1 MFVKSIQLLIEALD
15 YSLFI
20 SIILMDTEENNIP
33 QNAHTS
39 SNGNQS
45 ASTTTS
51 PASEKIPVTTFKKN
65 TLMAILAYISVFIII
80 PYLMAKDDEFVKFH
94 IKQGLVLVV
103 IGLIAWFAGMM
114 LWGLYPLLM
123 LVNVATLVLSIIGII
138 NVLQGNKKE
147 LPLVGQFAKK
157 FTV

>member
-1 MFVKSIQLLIEALD
+1 MESIQLPIAGLD

-20 SIILMDTEENNIP
+20 SIILMDTEENNMT

-51 PASEKIPVTTFKKN
+51 HTSEKIPVTTFRKN
-65 TLMAILAYISVFIII
+65 TLMAILAYIGVLIII
-80 PYLMAKDDEFVKFH
+80 PYLMANDDTFVKFH

-103 IGLIAWFAGMM
+103 IELIVWGAGMM
-114 LWGLYPLLM
+114 LWGIYPILA
-123 LVNVATLVLSIIGII
+123 LVNLATFVLSIIGIV
-138 NVLQGNKKE
+138 NVLQGNTKE